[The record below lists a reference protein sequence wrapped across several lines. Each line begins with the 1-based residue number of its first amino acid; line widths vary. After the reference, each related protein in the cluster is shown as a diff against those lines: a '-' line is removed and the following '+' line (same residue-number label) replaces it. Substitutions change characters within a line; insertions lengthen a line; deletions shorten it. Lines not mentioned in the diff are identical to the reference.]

1 VFDAVALGATVG
13 VAFTALR
20 STAQGAK
27 RLYEVERLDY
37 GKDGPMQLVLWPA
50 VITLGITLLRLFG
63 ELQGWAPAFFSRAPG
78 GGGAI
83 VGISWLPFVLGPYF
97 AVKLAKSGRGSASPW
112 KAAGLAFLGLL
123 IAMGG
128 FGVVER
134 LKLGLAAAFPA
145 FLLSLAVSFLPY
157 RTWPELGRTLF
168 LYALA
173 ARVPVVIVMLFAIYG
188 KWGTHYDFLPPD
200 SPPALLAMGPLELWF
215 FGGFVPQLTV
225 WIAYTVLVSTLLGA
239 GVVAVMKPKASAS

>member
-1 VFDAVALGATVG
+1 
-13 VAFTALR
+13 
-20 STAQGAK
+20 
-27 RLYEVERLDY
+27 
-37 GKDGPMQLVLWPA
+37 MQLVLWPA

-97 AVKLAKSGRGSASPW
+97 AVKLAKSGRGPASPW
-112 KAAGLAFLGLL
+112 KAAGLALLGLL

-128 FGVVER
+128 FGVVGW
-134 LKLGLAAAFPA
+134 LKLELGAAVLPA

-173 ARVPVVIVMLFAIYG
+173 ARVPVVIVMLFAMHG

-215 FGGFVPQLTV
+215 FGGFIPQLTV

-239 GVVAVMKPKASAS
+239 AVVAIMKPKASAS